1 MTHMSHQKSWRCHAV
16 RSLPFLLGDIQGEKW
31 SCKRTLF
38 FLWLNE
44 KIRQCAR
51 ILEDNFLIGELSA
64 GDMVIL
70 DAMYHA
76 KCLIALYN
84 KANQQLYGRDYNDN
98 EKHLQGIVLAKLA
111 SFTEQTANTVDG
123 VLKLTDRIG
132 WSS

>member
-1 MTHMSHQKSWRCHAV
+1 M
-16 RSLPFLLGDIQGEKW
+16 
-31 SCKRTLF
+31 
-38 FLWLNE
+38 NE
-44 KIRQCAR
+44 KIRQCSR

-64 GDMVIL
+64 GDMVIM
-70 DAMYHA
+70 DALYHA

-84 KANQQLYGRDYNDN
+84 KTNPQLYGRDYNDN

-132 WSS
+132 